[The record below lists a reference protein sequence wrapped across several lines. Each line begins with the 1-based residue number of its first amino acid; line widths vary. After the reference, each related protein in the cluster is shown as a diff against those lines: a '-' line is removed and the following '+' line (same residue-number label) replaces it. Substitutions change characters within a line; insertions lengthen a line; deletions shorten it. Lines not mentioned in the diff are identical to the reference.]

1 MAENIFQDFQAVS
14 KEEWLVKVEKDLKG
28 KPLSDL
34 DWMVGDMKI
43 PPFYHSSD
51 LVSNGALSSDR
62 ANNDW
67 EIGEDIHWRNT
78 KEANK
83 AALEGLMGGVN
94 ATVFHFSS
102 EKNDHD
108 LRVLLD
114 QIELPYISIHFRG
127 DLAIAKWK
135 DILNTIAEIAEHRA
149 YDVSTLKGSVNLKI
163 ISFEE
168 IQDLLSHPLSGWK
181 LLQLELPYTA
191 KEESAEVLAHGLL
204 QAYELLDTTPIDQ
217 RVAVLDRLMI
227 RVAIGASY
235 FVEIAKLRALS
246 ILWANLAKAYG
257 LEQGLPDLEV
267 VLAEASHDKNEN
279 TNMIRSTTQAMSA
292 IIGGANR
299 LIVRSAS
306 KECNT
311 FTRRIARNVQHL
323 LKMESYLDRVVDP
336 AAGSYYI
343 EALTTQLAQ
352 KAWDIF
358 QSKL

>member
-1 MAENIFQDFQAVS
+1 MSSFRKIIYSSLFFITACGFSPLYNGNEPS
-14 KEEWLVKVEKDLKG
+14 LLTG
-28 KPLSDL
+28 K
-34 DWMVGDMKI
+34 
-43 PPFYHSSD
+43 
-51 LVSNGALSSDR
+51 
-62 ANNDW
+62 
-67 EIGEDIHWRNT
+67 
-78 KEANK
+78 
-83 AALEGLMGGVN
+83 
-94 ATVFHFSS
+94 
-102 EKNDHD
+102 
-108 LRVLLD
+108 
-114 QIELPYISIHFRG
+114 ISIQEPTSENEFVFYSRLVDRFGQAG
-127 DLAIAKWK
+127 DKY
-135 DILNTIAEIAEHRA
+135 ILNYTIA
-149 YDVSTLKGSVNLKI
+149 
-163 ISFEE
+163 
-168 IQDLLSHPLSGWK
+168 
-181 LLQLELPYTA
+181 TA